1 MVPKQD
7 KPSRTTDGSSR
18 SRNRGGL
25 IYSATLGVAFALIAA
40 WLLLV
45 NMPRALESERDFRA
59 AVDCPAQS
67 QAQSRSAPPS
77 DEDCLRSVP
86 AHVDHTRD
94 ARRKTPS
101 YWMYVKLADGTTDRA
116 RLEGRAGSVTPGQV
130 HVRYWRGQIRAVH
143 FADGW
148 QSAYAEPTGNW
159 RAFAAWGLGLGVFS
173 TGFLWS
179 AYWWALRS
187 GSSRKANPWQVA
199 LPTLTA
205 FGAAGVAVGLALLAD
220 SVQDALLGTAGAVGV
235 GLAGCLLTGF
245 VLARRGTEDDTI
257 EVEPVAPGTGEEIFP
272 GAVLGEVPYSA
283 GNGGGYLVTGPGL
296 FATTPD
302 PTGAFARTTVP
313 RTLVPQRVR
322 RPYWTDPGGGDY
334 PAETLVVECRDG
346 ETPVLVVTEKK
357 NVGWVLGALEKASGQ
372 STTA

>member
-7 KPSRTTDGSSR
+7 KPSRTTDGSPR
-18 SRNRGGL
+18 PRNRGGL

-45 NMPRALESERDFRA
+45 NMPRALDSERDFRA

-67 QAQSRSAPPS
+67 QAQSRSEPPS

-94 ARRKTPS
+94 ARRKTPT

-116 RLEGRAGSVTPGQV
+116 RLEGSPGDLAGKQV

-148 QSAYAEPTGNW
+148 QSAYAEPIGNW
-159 RAFAAWGLGLGVFS
+159 RPFAAWGLGLGVFS

-179 AYWWALRS
+179 AYWWARRS
-187 GSSRKANPWQVA
+187 GSSPRANPWQVA
-199 LPTLTA
+199 LPP
-205 FGAAGVAVGLALLAD
+205 AAALCVGGFAAVLAMLAG
-220 SVQDALLGTAGAVGV
+220 SVQDALLGTAGAVVV
-235 GLAGCLLTGF
+235 GLVACLLTGF
-245 VLARRGTEDDTI
+245 VLARRGTEDDTV
-257 EVEPVAPGTGEEIFP
+257 EVAPVVPGTGEEIFP
-272 GAVLGEVPYSA
+272 GVVLGDVPYRA
-283 GNGGGYLVTGPGL
+283 GNGGGFLVTGPGL

-302 PTGAFARTTVP
+302 PTGAFARTSVP

-346 ETPVLVVTEKK
+346 ETQVLVVTEKK
-357 NVGWVLGALEKASGQ
+357 NVGRVLGALETASGH